1 MRRREFISFLG
12 GAAVAWPLAAWAQQA
27 AVPVIGFLNPTSAYG
42 YAERLRAFRSGLAE
56 TGYVE
61 GQNVAID
68 SRSAEG
74 QFDRLPAMAADL
86 VRRQVAVI
94 VAAAGPAPVFAA
106 KRATTTIPVVF
117 AIAEDPV
124 RLGLVASLA
133 RPGGNLTGINF
144 FIGEVAAKRLGFLRE
159 LVPGISQVAVLVNP
173 ADPVNADST
182 LNGVQAAADA
192 IGLQIQVAHASSS
205 SEIDAVFAMFAR
217 QRPDALYVGGD
228 SLLNSRRLQLALLA
242 ARHAV
247 PASYGSRDY
256 PESGGLMS
264 YGTNVTDAFRQIGIY
279 TDRIL
284 KGAKPEDLPV
294 VQASKFEL
302 VINIQRARVLGIT
315 VPASLLAIADEV
327 IE

>member
-1 MRRREFISFLG
+1 MTQGGHKRGRNTAVQQSNAVPRCAILSVGSTGGFGLNRRGFITLLG
-12 GAAVAWPLAAWAQQA
+12 GAAAAWPLTVRAQQPSM
-27 AVPVIGFLNPTSAYG
+27 PVVGFLNPTSVYG
-42 YAERLRAFRSGLAE
+42 YAERMRAFRAGLAE
-56 TGYVE
+56 HGYVE
-61 GQNVAID
+61 GQNVAIEQ
-68 SRSAEG
+68 RWAEG
-74 QFDRLPAMAADL
+74 RLDRLPAMAADL
-86 VRRQVAVI
+86 VSRQVAVI
-94 VAAAGPAPVFAA
+94 VAAAGPAPAFAA

-144 FIGEVAAKRLGFLRE
+144 FIAELATKRLGFLRE
-159 LVPGISQVAVLVNP
+159 LVPGISRVAVLVNP

-182 LNGVQAAADA
+182 VNGVQAAAGA
-192 IGLQIQVAHASSS
+192 IGLQIQVVQASSS

-256 PESGGLMS
+256 PQSGGLMS
-264 YGTNVTDAFRQIGIY
+264 YGTNVTEAFRQTGIY
-279 TDRIL
+279 TGRIL
-284 KGAKPEDLPV
+284 
-294 VQASKFEL
+294 
-302 VINIQRARVLGIT
+302 
-315 VPASLLAIADEV
+315 
-327 IE
+327 